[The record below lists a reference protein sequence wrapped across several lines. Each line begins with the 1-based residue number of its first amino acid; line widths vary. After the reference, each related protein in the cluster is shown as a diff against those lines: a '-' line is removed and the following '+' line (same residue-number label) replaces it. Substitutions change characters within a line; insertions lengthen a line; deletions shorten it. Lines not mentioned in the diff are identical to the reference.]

1 MNEKE
6 IKKAIALR
14 YEPNKKNAPH
24 VIAKGKGEVANR
36 IIEQADKHEIKI
48 HEDST
53 LVQMLYQIDIN
64 EQIPYELYPIIAE
77 VFSLIYQAEKIAER
91 KINYDK

>member
-1 MNEKE
+1 MNKKG

-14 YEPNKKNAPH
+14 YEPGKKDAPH
-24 VIAKGKGEVANR
+24 VIAKGKGEVAKN

-48 HEDST
+48 HEDKA
-53 LVQMLYQIDIN
+53 LIQLLYQLDIN
-64 EQIPYELYPIIAE
+64 EQIPHKLYPIIAE